1 MWFEHSGLPLRHG
14 LTQGIPCP
22 IPTSTT
28 GCILELTLTLS
39 KPSWRLSIGS
49 LLEWPEDQVRVLLL
63 YFKWTTRFRVILVDH
78 TVFSF
83 CAFVDIN
90 HTISPLLNVCSLAVG
105 SVSVS
110 EKGGESLRDNTRPK
124 GETVHEPATRF
135 ISSPT
140 TQSSMSDSFADLW
153 NSSTP
158 SNNAQNQPKPKLG
171 TPQVTVKRPQYDAFS
186 ILSSTSANT
195 SRPASGQSNAAS
207 AKVLAS
213 ASARPQLSATT
224 SKSSDAFS
232 ELFSNSAQSKMQNMT
247 MAERAAAAKA
257 EQQKQAMSTYGNPSS
272 SSSSGNNA
280 WAGLDSL
287 ASTGSNTADASH
299 DDWDLG
305 LNPTT
310 GPTVANPIVASG
322 SFDDDD
328 DWGLGNGF
336 NATSTTSSRSP
347 VPAPP
352 PQKPVS
358 ANIWDELDEFSSQ
371 PSRTNGSRDSPS
383 NDFDFGDRENGFV
396 ASATDA
402 RHDDILGDLAKPV
415 EEIRRSSPA
424 ATVCEYLSI
433 ATTPC

>member
-1 MWFEHSGLPLRHG
+1 
-14 LTQGIPCP
+14 
-22 IPTSTT
+22 
-28 GCILELTLTLS
+28 
-39 KPSWRLSIGS
+39 
-49 LLEWPEDQVRVLLL
+49 
-63 YFKWTTRFRVILVDH
+63 
-78 TVFSF
+78 
-83 CAFVDIN
+83 
-90 HTISPLLNVCSLAVG
+90 
-105 SVSVS
+105 
-110 EKGGESLRDNTRPK
+110 
-124 GETVHEPATRF
+124 
-135 ISSPT
+135 
-140 TQSSMSDSFADLW
+140 
-153 NSSTP
+153 
-158 SNNAQNQPKPKLG
+158 
-171 TPQVTVKRPQYDAFS
+171 
-186 ILSSTSANT
+186 
-195 SRPASGQSNAAS
+195 
-207 AKVLAS
+207 
-213 ASARPQLSATT
+213 
-224 SKSSDAFS
+224 
-232 ELFSNSAQSKMQNMT
+232 
-247 MAERAAAAKA
+247 
-257 EQQKQAMSTYGNPSS
+257 MSTYGNPSS